1 MDKSLDDIDCLYIT
15 DDSFRVNYTHNT
27 KETTIETVESNFSFK
42 KIFEY
47 NFTFQIITK
56 GFFKNLGLSFN
67 EDNILHFKGSMI
79 IEKDSDKVHALVIND
94 NILILGDFTWSDIH
108 DSLSYI
114 KLNSKLDK
122 KHIYLKQKKI

>member
-1 MDKSLDDIDCLYIT
+1 MD
-15 DDSFRVNYTHNT
+15 
-27 KETTIETVESNFSFK
+27 SNFSFK

-56 GFFKNLGLSFN
+56 GFFESLGLSFN
-67 EDNILHFKGSMI
+67 EDNVLHFKGSMI
-79 IEKDSDKVHALVIND
+79 REKNSDKVHALVIND
-94 NILILGDFTWSDIH
+94 KILILGDFTWSDIH

-122 KHIYLKQKKI
+122 KHISIKPKKI

>member
-1 MDKSLDDIDCLYIT
+1 MDKSLDDINCLYMT
-15 DDSFRVNYTHNT
+15 EDSFRVNYNHNI
-27 KETTIETVESNFSFK
+27 KETTIETVDSNFIFK

-56 GFFKNLGLSFN
+56 GFFESLGLSFN
-67 EDNILHFKGSMI
+67 EDNVLAFKGSMI
-79 IEKDSDKVHALVIND
+79 IEKDRDKVHALVIND

-122 KHIYLKQKKI
+122 KHISLKPKKI